1 MNLEALPIE
10 VKQSAMTDS
19 QKKVLNVFFT
29 YNTLDKTT
37 ENGLFFISN
46 EQLRKEA
53 EIGSNKTI
61 QSVLSFLINNNFIQ
75 RTAGKQCPN
84 GGVASTYALNSD
96 NIIEWC
102 KSNKKMGTPKMGTP
116 NEKCTDVCTDV
127 CTDRCTDVCTDVL
140 MTELKAIRQE
150 NKELKQMLEYVISTL
165 KMGTP
170 NEKCTDRC
178 TTDTDI
184 EIDNK
189 LINTLV
195 NTPVKEEIEIRN
207 ADNNNFNIEVV
218 NNEIKKEEM
227 NNEIPTLEDV
237 LRQQAEEQNNLLKEA
252 YNDNFNFEGNFEIPV
267 KGSNNFNSEEQK
279 RYSNIFAKTKALID
293 EWYTTHDTITKAQ
306 IETNIKV
313 IGWMYERGDISVK
326 QFNTAQEKL
335 TNHFKKLLNGHLD
348 YVINKKYS
356 STFKNKNPQ
365 PPRPEENGNKA
376 ILSHENSRDMQTTI
390 QDDKTQQDA
399 NKVAKMKSYSKE
411 EKKHFEELIDN
422 GSSEADLK
430 NIVEYIKCVYNGYP
444 ALKMERLKNFCSNT
458 DFNGCT
464 GIEVYNELKQY
475 IAENIA

>member
-1 MNLEALPIE
+1 MFNFNVMNRALN
-10 VKQSAMTDS
+10 DS
-19 QKKVLNVFFT
+19 NLSDKAFRMLYAITNYCSLKNSNTVEIHNAHFMMVL
-29 YNTLDKTT
+29 D
-37 ENGLFFISN
+37 ISERWVRKITN
-46 EQLRKEA
+46 ELVEKGY
-53 EIGSNKTI
+53 ITKTI
-61 QSVLSFLINNNFIQ
+61 QGTSKNKLANLYTLIEVEVNDTPTESSLSNTNNKESNTNTQVCTQTGTRTGAQKFPLKNNN
-75 RTAGKQCPN
+75 K
-84 GGVASTYALNSD
+84 
-96 NIIEWC
+96 IIIIDSLANMYTSIE
-102 KSNKKMGTPKMGTP
+102 
-116 NEKCTDVCTDV
+116 EKD
-127 CTDRCTDVCTDVL
+127 
-140 MTELKAIRQE
+140 
-150 NKELKQMLEYVISTL
+150 TL
-165 KMGTP
+165 A
-170 NEKCTDRC
+170 
-178 TTDTDI
+178 
-184 EIDNK
+184 
-189 LINTLV
+189 

-207 ADNNNFNIEVV
+207 ADNNNFNIEVA

-267 KGSNNFNSEEQK
+267 KGSNFNSEEQK

-293 EWYTTHDTITKAQ
+293 EWYRTHDTITKAQ

-313 IGWMYERGDISVK
+313 IGWMYERGEISVK

-335 TNHFKKLLNGHLD
+335 TNHFNKLLKGHLD
-348 YVINKKYS
+348 YVRVRNKKYT
-356 STFKNKNPQ
+356 STYKPVKSPQ

-444 ALKMERLKNFCSNT
+444 ALKMERLKNYCSNT

>member
-1 MNLEALPIE
+1 MLYAITNYCSLKNSNTVEIHNAHF
-10 VKQSAMTDS
+10 MM
-19 QKKVLNVFFT
+19 VL
-29 YNTLDKTT
+29 D
-37 ENGLFFISN
+37 ISERWVRKITN
-46 EQLRKEA
+46 ELVEKGY
-53 EIGSNKTI
+53 ITKTI
-61 QSVLSFLINNNFIQ
+61 QGTSKNKLANLYTLIEVEVNDTPTESSLSNTNNKESNTNTQVCTQTGTRTGAQKFPLKNNN
-75 RTAGKQCPN
+75 K
-84 GGVASTYALNSD
+84 
-96 NIIEWC
+96 IIIIDSLANMYTSIE
-102 KSNKKMGTPKMGTP
+102 
-116 NEKCTDVCTDV
+116 EKD
-127 CTDRCTDVCTDVL
+127 
-140 MTELKAIRQE
+140 
-150 NKELKQMLEYVISTL
+150 TL
-165 KMGTP
+165 A
-170 NEKCTDRC
+170 
-178 TTDTDI
+178 
-184 EIDNK
+184 
-189 LINTLV
+189 

-207 ADNNNFNIEVV
+207 ADNNNFNIEVA

-227 NNEIPTLEDV
+227 NNETPTLEDI
-237 LRQQAEEQNNLLKEA
+237 LKQQAEEQNNLLKEA

-267 KGSNNFNSEEQK
+267 KGSNFNSEEQK

-293 EWYTTHDTITKAQ
+293 EWYRTHDTITKAQ

-313 IGWMYERGDISVK
+313 IGWMYERGEISVK

-335 TNHFKKLLNGHLD
+335 TNHFNKLLKGHLD
-348 YVINKKYS
+348 YVRNKKYT

-464 GIEVYNELKQY
+464 EIEVYNELKQY

>member
-1 MNLEALPIE
+1 MFNFKVMNRALN
-10 VKQSAMTDS
+10 DS
-19 QKKVLNVFFT
+19 DLSDKAFRMLYVITNYCSLNNNNTVEIHNAHFMMVL
-29 YNTLDKTT
+29 D
-37 ENGLFFISN
+37 ISERWVRKITN
-46 EQLRKEA
+46 ELVEKGY
-53 EIGSNKTI
+53 ITKTI
-61 QSVLSFLINNNFIQ
+61 QGTSKNKLANLYTLIEVEVNDTPTDSSLSNNNN
-75 RTAGKQCPN
+75 K
-84 GGVASTYALNSD
+84 
-96 NIIEWC
+96 E
-102 KSNKKMGTPKMGTP
+102 SNTNTQ
-116 NEKCTDVCTDV
+116 VCTQ
-127 CTDRCTDVCTDVL
+127 TGTRTGAQKFP
-140 MTELKAIRQE
+140 LKNN
-150 NKELKQMLEYVISTL
+150 NKIIIIDSLANMYTSIEEKDTL
-165 KMGTP
+165 A
-170 NEKCTDRC
+170 
-178 TTDTDI
+178 
-184 EIDNK
+184 
-189 LINTLV
+189 

-207 ADNNNFNIEVV
+207 ADNNNFNIEVA

-356 STFKNKNPQ
+356 STFKNKNPH

-399 NKVAKMKSYSKE
+399 TKVAKMKSYSKE

-444 ALKMERLKNFCSNT
+444 ALKMERLKNYCSNT

>member
-1 MNLEALPIE
+1 MFNFNVMNRALN
-10 VKQSAMTDS
+10 DS
-19 QKKVLNVFFT
+19 NLSDKAFRMLYAITNYCSLKNSNTVEIHNAHFMVVL
-29 YNTLDKTT
+29 D
-37 ENGLFFISN
+37 ISERWVRKITN
-46 EQLRKEA
+46 ELVEKGY
-53 EIGSNKTI
+53 ITKTI
-61 QSVLSFLINNNFIQ
+61 QGTSKNKLANLYTLIEVEVNDTPTESSLSNTNNKESNTNIQVCTQTGTRTGAQKFPLKNNN
-75 RTAGKQCPN
+75 K
-84 GGVASTYALNSD
+84 
-96 NIIEWC
+96 IIIIDSLANMYTSIE
-102 KSNKKMGTPKMGTP
+102 
-116 NEKCTDVCTDV
+116 EKD
-127 CTDRCTDVCTDVL
+127 
-140 MTELKAIRQE
+140 
-150 NKELKQMLEYVISTL
+150 TL
-165 KMGTP
+165 A
-170 NEKCTDRC
+170 
-178 TTDTDI
+178 
-184 EIDNK
+184 
-189 LINTLV
+189 

-207 ADNNNFNIEVV
+207 ADNNNFNIEVA

-227 NNEIPTLEDV
+227 NNETPTLEDI
-237 LRQQAEEQNNLLKEA
+237 LKQQAEEQNNLLKEA

-267 KGSNNFNSEEQK
+267 KGSNFNSEEQK

-293 EWYTTHDTITKAQ
+293 EWYTTHDTNTKAQ

-313 IGWMYERGDISVK
+313 IGWMYERGEISVK

-335 TNHFKKLLNGHLD
+335 TNHFNKLLKGHLD
-348 YVINKKYS
+348 YVRNKKYS

-444 ALKMERLKNFCSNT
+444 ALKMERLKNYCSNT

>member
-1 MNLEALPIE
+1 MFNFNVMNRALN
-10 VKQSAMTDS
+10 DS
-19 QKKVLNVFFT
+19 NLSDKAFRMLYAITNYCSLKNSNTVEIHNAHFMMVL
-29 YNTLDKTT
+29 D
-37 ENGLFFISN
+37 ISERWVRKITN
-46 EQLRKEA
+46 ELVEKGY
-53 EIGSNKTI
+53 ITKTI
-61 QSVLSFLINNNFIQ
+61 QGTSKNKLANLYTLIEVEVNDTPTESSLSNNNN
-75 RTAGKQCPN
+75 K
-84 GGVASTYALNSD
+84 
-96 NIIEWC
+96 E
-102 KSNKKMGTPKMGTP
+102 SNTNTQ
-116 NEKCTDVCTDV
+116 VCTQ
-127 CTDRCTDVCTDVL
+127 TGTRTGAQKFP
-140 MTELKAIRQE
+140 LKNN
-150 NKELKQMLEYVISTL
+150 NKIIIIDSLANMYTSIEEKDTL
-165 KMGTP
+165 A
-170 NEKCTDRC
+170 
-178 TTDTDI
+178 
-184 EIDNK
+184 
-189 LINTLV
+189 

-207 ADNNNFNIEVV
+207 ADNNNFNIEVA

-356 STFKNKNPQ
+356 STFKNNNPQ

-422 GSSEADLK
+422 GSSEVDLK

-444 ALKMERLKNFCSNT
+444 ALKMERLKNYCSNT

>member
-1 MNLEALPIE
+1 
-10 VKQSAMTDS
+10 
-19 QKKVLNVFFT
+19 
-29 YNTLDKTT
+29 
-37 ENGLFFISN
+37 
-46 EQLRKEA
+46 
-53 EIGSNKTI
+53 
-61 QSVLSFLINNNFIQ
+61 
-75 RTAGKQCPN
+75 
-84 GGVASTYALNSD
+84 
-96 NIIEWC
+96 
-102 KSNKKMGTPKMGTP
+102 
-116 NEKCTDVCTDV
+116 
-127 CTDRCTDVCTDVL
+127 
-140 MTELKAIRQE
+140 
-150 NKELKQMLEYVISTL
+150 
-165 KMGTP
+165 
-170 NEKCTDRC
+170 
-178 TTDTDI
+178 
-184 EIDNK
+184 
-189 LINTLV
+189 
-195 NTPVKEEIEIRN
+195 
-207 ADNNNFNIEVV
+207 
-218 NNEIKKEEM
+218 M
-227 NNEIPTLEDV
+227 NNETPTLEDI
-237 LRQQAEEQNNLLKEA
+237 LKQQAEEQNNLLKEA

-267 KGSNNFNSEEQK
+267 KGSNFNSEEQK

-293 EWYTTHDTITKAQ
+293 EWYRTHDTITKAQ

-313 IGWMYERGDISVK
+313 IGWMYERGEISVK

-335 TNHFKKLLNGHLD
+335 TNHFNKLLKGHLD
-348 YVINKKYS
+348 YVRNKKYT

-464 GIEVYNELKQY
+464 EIEVYNELKQY

>member
-1 MNLEALPIE
+1 MFNFNVMNRALN
-10 VKQSAMTDS
+10 DS
-19 QKKVLNVFFT
+19 NLSDKAFRMLYVITNYCSLKNSNTVEIHNAHFMMVLDISERWVRKITN
-29 YNTLDKTT
+29 
-37 ENGLFFISN
+37 ELFEKGYIT
-46 EQLRKEA
+46 
-53 EIGSNKTI
+53 KTI
-61 QSVLSFLINNNFIQ
+61 QGTSKNKLANLYTLIEVEVNDTPTDSLLPDTNIGESNTNTQVCTQTGTRTGAQKFPLKNNN
-75 RTAGKQCPN
+75 K
-84 GGVASTYALNSD
+84 
-96 NIIEWC
+96 IIIKE
-102 KSNKKMGTPKMGTP
+102 SLANMYTSIE
-116 NEKCTDVCTDV
+116 EKD
-127 CTDRCTDVCTDVL
+127 
-140 MTELKAIRQE
+140 
-150 NKELKQMLEYVISTL
+150 TL
-165 KMGTP
+165 A
-170 NEKCTDRC
+170 
-178 TTDTDI
+178 
-184 EIDNK
+184 
-189 LINTLV
+189 

-207 ADNNNFNIEVV
+207 ADNNNFNIEVA

-326 QFNTAQEKL
+326 QFNTAEQKL
-335 TNHFKKLLNGHLD
+335 TNHFNKLLKGHLD
-348 YVINKKYS
+348 YVRNKKYT

>member
-1 MNLEALPIE
+1 MFNFNVMNRALN
-10 VKQSAMTDS
+10 DS
-19 QKKVLNVFFT
+19 NLSDKAFRMLYAITNYCSLKNSNTVEIHNAHFMMVL
-29 YNTLDKTT
+29 D
-37 ENGLFFISN
+37 ISERWVRKITN
-46 EQLRKEA
+46 ELVEKGY
-53 EIGSNKTI
+53 ITKTI
-61 QSVLSFLINNNFIQ
+61 QGTSKNKLANLYTLIEVEVNDTPTESSLSNTNNKESNTNTQVCTQTGTRTGAQKFPLKNNN
-75 RTAGKQCPN
+75 K
-84 GGVASTYALNSD
+84 
-96 NIIEWC
+96 IIIIDSLANMYTSIE
-102 KSNKKMGTPKMGTP
+102 
-116 NEKCTDVCTDV
+116 EKD
-127 CTDRCTDVCTDVL
+127 
-140 MTELKAIRQE
+140 
-150 NKELKQMLEYVISTL
+150 TL
-165 KMGTP
+165 A
-170 NEKCTDRC
+170 
-178 TTDTDI
+178 
-184 EIDNK
+184 
-189 LINTLV
+189 

-207 ADNNNFNIEVV
+207 ADNNNFNIEVA

-227 NNEIPTLEDV
+227 NDETPTLEDI
-237 LRQQAEEQNNLLKEA
+237 LKQQAEEQNNLLKEA

-267 KGSNNFNSEEQK
+267 KGSNFNSEEQK

-293 EWYTTHDTITKAQ
+293 EWYRTHDTITKAQ

-313 IGWMYERGDISVK
+313 IGWMYERGEISVK

-335 TNHFKKLLNGHLD
+335 TNHFNKLLKGHLD
-348 YVINKKYS
+348 YVRNKKYT

-464 GIEVYNELKQY
+464 EIEVYNELKQY

>member
-102 KSNKKMGTPKMGTP
+102 KSNKKMGTP
-116 NEKCTDVCTDV
+116 
-127 CTDRCTDVCTDVL
+127 
-140 MTELKAIRQE
+140 
-150 NKELKQMLEYVISTL
+150 

-444 ALKMERLKNFCSNT
+444 ALKMERLKNYCSNT